1 MQQVIN
7 IKDNITMMD
16 QINMADATL
25 PQVGVVS
32 PAGPTAPSVNVIS
45 QDAKIL
51 FGDDTELEPTFPNKT
66 LNLLKKRQIHEREST
81 QVNGK
86 LDLVGKE
93 NSNAAKCRKYR
104 GNEVTKKLR

>member
-1 MQQVIN
+1 MQQFIN
-7 IKDNITMMD
+7 IKANIAMMD
-16 QINMADATL
+16 QMNMSDATL

-32 PAGPTAPSVNVIS
+32 SDRPTAPSVNVIS

-51 FGDDTELEPTFPNKT
+51 FGDDIEIKPTFPNKT